1 MQRLEMVETL
11 TCSRTFSVRLEM
23 LDNEFCHRLKN
34 QDISRKSTGKYP
46 VYDATFYAYVTVKRS
61 QRASSNNGKAQ
72 PCVT

>member
-1 MQRLEMVETL
+1 MVETL

-46 VYDATFYAYVTVKRS
+46 VYDATFYAYVQLSDLKGHHQTMAKRN
-61 QRASSNNGKAQ
+61 RALHNRN
-72 PCVT
+72 V